1 MGILQGFIFTG
12 VILFSK
18 KYSGKPYIYLAS
30 TVFCLSFSNLQYWF
44 DDSNATETFPALG
57 IIRIPC
63 DFLTVPM
70 FFLFVKSY
78 LGIKVS
84 RSIKIAL
91 CLPFLVDLVLRLIL
105 SFITYFQLSFISAF
119 WIHIYIDAEE
129 TFNFIFSVFLIMQ
142 IIRSVLLYEKE
153 NTAFKAQV
161 VTATTKWLK
170 HILFI
175 ALGVCVFWGI
185 SIFLMFYKS
194 AAPMYYP
201 VWIGISFLIY
211 WVSYVGANES
221 YILSGRAAIREQMA
235 AIRQNEINDASAT
248 ATIASKAKI
257 INQFEEA
264 IRNLYLNPSLSQ
276 NDVAAHL
283 GISSSYL
290 SQVINNS
297 NIKFNDYLNA
307 VRIEKAKRM
316 LSDETFSNYTI
327 TAIGLES
334 GFNSNAS
341 FYRAFKKHTD
351 LSPKDYRFSSR

>member
-1 MGILQGFIFTG
+1 
-12 VILFSK
+12 
-18 KYSGKPYIYLAS
+18 
-30 TVFCLSFSNLQYWF
+30 
-44 DDSNATETFPALG
+44 
-57 IIRIPC
+57 
-63 DFLTVPM
+63 
-70 FFLFVKSY
+70 
-78 LGIKVS
+78 
-84 RSIKIAL
+84 
-91 CLPFLVDLVLRLIL
+91 
-105 SFITYFQLSFISAF
+105 
-119 WIHIYIDAEE
+119 
-129 TFNFIFSVFLIMQ
+129 MQ